1 MKLLEKISM
10 KDVVVSLHSKTVVTL
25 IYKHFGGI
33 KVYESTFASAMDHK
47 YYVFTRY

>member
-1 MKLLEKISM
+1 M

-25 IYKHFGGI
+25 IYKHLGI